1 MIPIRLFL
9 TFAFGLFL
17 THLFRVVNAVA
28 GPNISADIGIDTAT
42 LGFLTSVYFLSFA
55 AVQLPLGVLLD
66 RYGASRVQG
75 GLLIIA
81 AAGAVLFAIGNDLAT
96 LSVGRALIGL
106 GVSAGL
112 MSAFKAYSTWL
123 PAERLP
129 LANGLHM
136 AAGSLGVLA
145 GGLPVEIA
153 MQTIGWR
160 GVFVCLGL
168 LSLVAAAGLL
178 FGVRETKIDRG
189 SDTLGAQLKSV
200 AGFFAS
206 PAFVRLAPI
215 STAIQ
220 ASGLAM
226 IALWIGPWL
235 REVANYTPDE
245 AATVVS
251 LAGVAMITG
260 YVTCAVVT
268 NHLVRAGVA
277 LTKIMMGGYLVHSA
291 MVPLIIFV
299 PPAWAAPIW
308 LAYALLGSF
317 APLSY
322 PVLGALYP
330 ASQTGRVHTAL
341 NFLVFVFAFGLQWG
355 YGVVV
360 EALIPSLGVEGA
372 YDAGLW
378 ILMGLHVAGYV
389 WYLLRQPVSPSATA
403 S

>member
-9 TFAFGLFL
+9 AFAFGYFL
-17 THLFRVVNAVA
+17 THLYRVVNAVA
-28 GPNISADIGIDTAT
+28 GPDISADIGIDTAA

-81 AAGAVLFAIGNDLAT
+81 AAGAILFAVGDDLAT
-96 LSVGRALIGL
+96 LSIGRALIGL
-106 GVSAGL
+106 GVSSGL
-112 MSAFKAYSTWL
+112 MSAFKAYSTRL

-145 GGLPVEIA
+145 GGLPVELA
-153 MQTIGWR
+153 MQTLGWR
-160 GVFVCLGL
+160 GVFVCLGV
-168 LSLVAAAGLL
+168 LSLVAAVGLL
-178 FGVRETKIDRG
+178 FGVRETKFDRASDSFRSQFG
-189 SDTLGAQLKSV
+189 SIAKLFV
-200 AGFFAS
+200 S
-206 PAFVRLAPI
+206 PAIVRLAPI
-215 STAIQ
+215 SVAIQ

-235 REVANYTPDE
+235 REVASYTPDE
-245 AATVVS
+245 AATIVS
-251 LAGVAMITG
+251 LVGVAMIIG
-260 YVTCAVVT
+260 FVFCAFVT
-268 NHLVRAGVA
+268 NRLVRVGVP
-277 LTKIMMGGYLVHSA
+277 LTKVMIGGYLAHSA
-291 MVPLIIFV
+291 MLPVIILIN
-299 PPAWAAPIW
+299 PAWAAPFW
-308 LAYALLGSF
+308 LAFALLVSF

-341 NFLVFVFAFGLQWG
+341 NFLVFVFAFILQWG
-355 YGVVV
+355 FGVVV
-360 EALIPSLGVEGA
+360 ESLIPAFGVEGA
-372 YDAGLW
+372 YDAALW
-378 ILMGLHVAGYV
+378 VLVGLHIAGYA
-389 WYLLRQPVSPSATA
+389 WYVLKRPIPSVAIA